1 MNDLIIVNLKKK
13 IVLDT
18 SIILDGD
25 ISQKIENKDIDENF
39 EIIIPRAAIDEL
51 QSQACKQKEHGFI
64 GLAELR
70 NIREKCSENNILVR
84 IYGEKPN
91 LEDIKLAKNGRID
104 ALIIDIAE
112 KENATLFTADYI
124 QHLTANAT
132 GISSVHIRSPVSAS
146 FNIENYFDD
155 RSMSVHLIEGVEPLA
170 KKGTPGEF
178 TLEKISDNKLD
189 KQTLNQIMNF
199 LFSTENNKKISN
211 IEISFDGCYVV
222 MYKNLRIV
230 ITQPPVSNK
239 IEITAVRPIKKLSL
253 QDYQLDTNLVDR
265 LSKEAEGILIAGRP
279 GSGKS
284 TFASSIA
291 EHYVQNNKL
300 VKTLE
305 SPRDLQ
311 VPENVVQY
319 GSFKNG
325 YERVADLLLLVRPD
339 FTIFDEVRRIKDFEL
354 FADLRLTGIG
364 MIGVIHANEALDAIQ
379 RFIGKIELGMI
390 PHVID
395 TVIFIHGGKIE
406 KIYELNLTVKVPAG
420 MVEQD
425 LARPVVEIRDFFS
438 EETEYEI
445 YSYGEENIIIPL
457 KNIDKKIDKER
468 NHKIN
473 KLAESKIRE
482 VIGKFDTKAEI
493 KIISNDKIR
502 IIVNKEVI
510 PRIIGRGG
518 STISEIEKTLGV
530 RIDVEAK
537 VPLIGNEI
545 AFSITESGSRIYLLV
560 DEMHIGKKAN
570 LFLGD
575 ELLISNQIGK
585 KAKLKLDKKSEIG
598 RKVFNTIMSNNQDSM
613 KLYESKDEQ

>member
-1 MNDLIIVNLKKK
+1 M
-13 IVLDT
+13 
-18 SIILDGD
+18 
-25 ISQKIENKDIDENF
+25 
-39 EIIIPRAAIDEL
+39 
-51 QSQACKQKEHGFI
+51 
-64 GLAELR
+64 
-70 NIREKCSENNILVR
+70 
-84 IYGEKPN
+84 
-91 LEDIKLAKNGRID
+91 
-104 ALIIDIAE
+104 
-112 KENATLFTADYI
+112 
-124 QHLTANAT
+124 
-132 GISSVHIRSPVSAS
+132 
-146 FNIENYFDD
+146 
-155 RSMSVHLIEGVEPLA
+155 
-170 KKGTPGEF
+170 
-178 TLEKISDNKLD
+178 
-189 KQTLNQIMNF
+189 
-199 LFSTENNKKISN
+199 
-211 IEISFDGCYVV
+211 
-222 MYKNLRIV
+222 
-230 ITQPPVSNK
+230 
-239 IEITAVRPIKKLSL
+239 
-253 QDYQLDTNLVDR
+253 
-265 LSKEAEGILIAGRP
+265 
-279 GSGKS
+279 
-284 TFASSIA
+284 
-291 EHYVQNNKL
+291 QNNKL

-438 EETEYEI
+438 KETEYEI

-457 KNIDKKIDKER
+457 KNIDKKTDKER
-468 NHKIN
+468 NNRIN

-482 VIGKFDTKAEI
+482 VIGKFDPKAEV
-493 KIISNDKIR
+493 KIVSNDKIR
-502 IIVNKEVI
+502 IIVSKEVI

-518 STISEIEKTLGV
+518 STISEIEKILGV
-530 RIDVEAK
+530 KIDVEAK
-537 VPLIGNEI
+537 VPLIGNEV

-560 DEMHIGKKAN
+560 DEMHIGKKVN

-585 KAKLKLDKKSEIG
+585 KAKLKVDKKSEVG
-598 RKVFNTIMSNNQDSM
+598 RKVFNTIMSNNQDSL
-613 KLYESKDEQ
+613 KLYESKDE